1 MMRVRFIVT
10 LTSLCAVFLAGAGT
24 AAGQTTS
31 TNADSQHLAITFGWV
46 PQWDSDKFLSTDVLF
61 GSPDHLA
68 LKGNEFRI
76 GVGRGKSLGGDWAVS
91 YIHRRV
97 ESGSQSIVEEPHSE
111 VIGNQTFIFSETLTV
126 QDVTFD
132 GIVWDKFVP
141 FATIKQ
147 RVQIGM
153 SFGVGVAKI
162 KGTVLRRSQGVDFV
176 RVGNSTVTVP
186 IITEE
191 TVDAN
196 ALLVEEIDYLPLGR
210 IEAAAAFIVIPS
222 VKVRVTGGFNL
233 PGVPAMGVQGVYL
246 FGAR

>member
-1 MMRVRFIVT
+1 MMRVRFITV
-10 LTSLCAVFLAGAGT
+10 TSLCAALLVGAGT

-61 GSPDHLA
+61 DSPDHLG

-91 YIHRRV
+91 YVHRRV
-97 ESGSQSIVEEPHSE
+97 ESGTQSIVEEPHTE
-111 VIGNQTFIFSETLTV
+111 VIGNQTFTFSETLTA

-153 SFGVGVAKI
+153 SFGVGVAMI
-162 KGTVLRRSQGVDFV
+162 RGTVLRRTQNVDFV
-176 RVGNSTVTVP
+176 QVGNNFVTVP
-186 IITEE
+186 VTVEE

-196 ALLVEEIDYLPLGR
+196 ELLVGEIDFLPLGR